1 MTDSLSTLP
10 TVKKIRRRYSR
21 EFKQQVLTACED
33 PNTSIAQVARDYG
46 INANQ
51 IQNWKRQLKKRH
63 ASQAAFIPLVL
74 NDLPPSSPQT
84 LLVELPAPQGKIAVH
99 WPVTELAKLSAFVKS
114 VQS

>member
-1 MTDSLSTLP
+1 MTDSVSTLP
-10 TVKKIRRRYSR
+10 TVKKTRRHYSR
-21 EFKQQVLTACED
+21 EFKQQVLSACED

-51 IQNWKRQLKKRH
+51 IQNWKRQLKKTTS
-63 ASQAAFIPLVL
+63 SQAAFIPLVL
-74 NDLPPSSPQT
+74 NDLPPSPSQT
-84 LLVELPAPQGKIAVH
+84 LLVELPSPQGKIALH